1 MALAHYATHA
11 AQSRG
16 RLIPEPVN
24 ALRTPFQRDRD
35 RIVHSGAFRKMRNKT
50 QVFVEFEGD
59 FYRTR
64 LTHTLEVAQIAR
76 TISRA
81 LNLDE
86 DLTETIALAHDLG
99 HTCFGHVGE
108 DALNAVMMNYGGFNH
123 NDQTFR
129 ILTELEHKYP
139 LYRGLN
145 LTWETLEGIV
155 KHNGPLT
162 PPKNGKPVPPTI
174 AAFQDKWDLEIGHWC
189 GAEGQ
194 VAALA
199 DDIAYNTHDV
209 DDGVRAGFFTVDE
222 IDALPIF
229 AEIAAASRQ
238 KYPGI
243 TDTLLIQETVRQ
255 AIGAMVEDLLT
266 TTEARLKELKPKS
279 AEDIRHA
286 KQATVSCSPAMQEN
300 FRTYRRFL
308 MERMYRHP
316 VVNRFNTKAERI
328 VTGLFGFYMEH
339 PDCLPADWSAQLAVA
354 GDGVPEKRKARLIA
368 DYIAGMT
375 DRYAVTEYQRAFS
388 MEKFL

>member
-1 MALAHYATHA
+1 MALAPYATHA

-16 RLIPEPVN
+16 RLIPEAVN

-108 DALNAVMMNYGGFNH
+108 DALNAVMKDYGGFNH

-139 LYRGLN
+139 LYHGLN
-145 LTWETLEGIV
+145 LTWETLEGVV
-155 KHNGPLT
+155 KHNGPLL
-162 PPKNGKPVPPTI
+162 PPKPGKNVPPTI
-174 AAFQDKWDLEIGHWC
+174 AAFQEKWDLEIGHWC

-209 DDGVRAGFFTVDE
+209 DDGVRAGFFTLDE

-229 AEIAAASRQ
+229 SEIAATSRQ

-243 TDTLLIQETVRQ
+243 TDALLIQETVRQ
-255 AIGAMVEDLLT
+255 AIGAMVEDLLVT
-266 TTEARLKELKPKS
+266 TQARLKDLNPKN
-279 AEDIRHA
+279 AEDIRNA
-286 KQATVSCSPAMQEN
+286 KQATVCCSPVMQEN

-308 MERMYRHP
+308 MQRMYRHP

-339 PDCLPADWSAQLAVA
+339 PDCLPSDWSAQLFVA
-354 GDGVPEKRKARLIA
+354 GDGVPETRKARLIA

-388 MEKFL
+388 MDKFL

>member
-1 MALAHYATHA
+1 MDLAPYATLA
-11 AQSRG
+11 AATRG
-16 RLIPEPVN
+16 RLMPETANP
-24 ALRTPFQRDRD
+24 LRTPFQRDRD
-35 RIVHSGAFRKMRNKT
+35 RIIHSGAFRKLRNKT

-81 LNLDE
+81 LQLDE

-108 DALNAVMMNYGGFNH
+108 DALNAVMQPYGGFNH

-139 LYRGLN
+139 HYRGLN
-145 LTWETLEGIV
+145 LSWETLEGIV
-155 KHNGPLT
+155 KHNGPLL
-162 PPKNGKPVPPTI
+162 PAKPGKDVPTTI
-174 AAFQDKWDLEIGHWC
+174 KAFQEKWDLELAQWC
-189 GAEGQ
+189 GPEGQ

-209 DDGVRAGFFTVDE
+209 DDGVRAGFFTIEDIATLPVFEE
-222 IDALPIF
+222 ITAV
-229 AEIAAASRQ
+229 SRA

-243 TDTLLIQETVRQ
+243 PDSLLIQEIVRQ
-255 AIGAMVEDLLT
+255 AIGFMVDDLLT
-266 TTEARLKELKPKS
+266 TTRARLRDMKPES
-279 AEDIRHA
+279 AADIRKA
-286 KQATVSCSPAMQEN
+286 GAATVCCSPAMQGN

-308 MERMYRHP
+308 MQRMYRHQT
-316 VVNRFNTKAERI
+316 VNRFNTKAERI
-328 VTGLFGFYMEH
+328 VTDLFAFYMQH
-339 PDCLPADWSAQLAVA
+339 PDCLPAGWFARLEEGGEA
-354 GDGVPEKRKARLIA
+354 EKRKARLIA

-375 DRYAVTEYQRAFS
+375 DRYAVIEFQRAFS
-388 MEKFL
+388 MEKFI

>member
-1 MALAHYATHA
+1 MVLAPYATQA
-11 AQSRG
+11 AQTRG
-16 RLIPEPVN
+16 RLISETSNP
-24 ALRTPFQRDRD
+24 LRSPFQRDRD
-35 RIVHSGAFRKMRNKT
+35 RIIHSGAFRKLRNKT

-81 LNLDE
+81 LQLDE

-108 DALNAVMMNYGGFNH
+108 DALNAVMQPYGGFNH

-129 ILTELEHKYP
+129 ILTELEYKYP

-145 LTWETLEGIV
+145 LSWETLEGIV
-155 KHNGPLT
+155 KHNGPLL
-162 PPKNGKPVPPTI
+162 PAKPGKAMPRTI
-174 AAFQDKWDLEIGHWC
+174 AAFQKIWDLELGHWC
-189 GAEGQ
+189 GPEGQ

-209 DDGVRAGFFTVDE
+209 DDGVRAGFFTVRDIE
-222 IDALPIF
+222 VLPVF
-229 AEIAAASRQ
+229 AEIVAASRT

-243 TDTLLIQETVRQ
+243 SEHLLIQETVRQ
-255 AIGAMVEDLLT
+255 AIGFMVDDLLT
-266 TTEARLKELKPKS
+266 TTRARLREFQPKS
-279 AEDIRHA
+279 AADIRA
-286 KQATVSCSPAMQEN
+286 AGTATIVCSPEMQEN

-308 MERMYRHP
+308 MQRMYRHP
-316 VVNRFNTKAERI
+316 TVNRFNTKAERI
-328 VTGLFGFYMEH
+328 VTDLFGFYMQH
-339 PDCLPADWSAQLAVA
+339 PDCLPADWFSRLTDG
-354 GDGVPEKRKARLIA
+354 GDTEKRKARLIA

-375 DRYAVTEYQRAFS
+375 DRYAVLEFQRVFS
-388 MEKFL
+388 MDKFI